1 MVQSTSR
8 LVQSHMAILR
18 AICLGPL
25 DSIQLS
31 QFIYFFFPIAGIYWY
46 CMYYPTSNSRRVMA
60 TNTRRP
66 FPSELFENLSRR
78 ECQGALEV
86 LHYTA
91 QTENSQDLREVLV
104 RFQNLFPFKRLLA
117 GLARLGASGEFQG
130 FTNVINVS
138 YPDEWLRRY
147 WQNGYAEVDPV
158 FRSALKAP
166 GTQIWKY
173 TYREVTSEKE
183 KEFIQAAAE
192 FGLVDGITTGSADP
206 ACGMSTFCSFA
217 GDDSLDTE
225 RYFKLVEYLGYH
237 FHLALMRTGP
247 RHSGVLDRCVKQLSV
262 RELTILNWM
271 KNGKTN
277 WEIAKIL
284 NISERTVRFHV
295 ESIFSKLDVT
305 SRSHAVATAMEHGL
319 PTLHG
324 LPTAI

>member
-1 MVQSTSR
+1 
-8 LVQSHMAILR
+8 MAR
-18 AICLGPL
+18 
-25 DSIQLS
+25 S
-31 QFIYFFFPIAGIYWY
+31 FK
-46 CMYYPTSNSRRVMA
+46 N
-60 TNTRRP
+60 P
-66 FPSELFENLSRR
+66 FPSQLFENLSKR

-91 QTENSQDLREVLV
+91 QAETSQDVRDILV

-138 YPDEWLRRY
+138 YPDEWLRLY

-158 FRSALKAP
+158 FRSALKAQ
-166 GTQIWKY
+166 GTQIWKH
-173 TYREVTSEKE
+173 TYREATSEKE

-217 GDDSLDTE
+217 GDNSLETE
-225 RYFKLVEYLGYH
+225 RYFQLVEYLGYH